1 MPLKGTNQ
9 MRKAFICLLLFNFS
23 LAVFAKDEAKQ
34 PIPSSLQFNYKL
46 FLKVDLKKRE
56 KILKANGEEPSIF
69 DKALT
74 LVSGDIHAANVVDT
88 VEKKQG
94 TLKITSIMSP
104 TTLISYAVGD
114 KAYRRESLSE
124 WDKNAFRPNL
134 YSEKRGDSVRTTSSF
149 DYKKMNIEFFTG
161 KKLERTEKINGEIA
175 DMLTIVYEN
184 LSNIKKNKSFFI
196 NNSKTNKPI
205 NFDEAELWDFTVNG
219 KKYKA
224 KRYSKKVNKIDA
236 ATFDIWLDE
245 ETKIPLRYQIG
256 LNDNY
261 GVTMLFE
268 LDSVK
273 KLSD

>member
-1 MPLKGTNQ
+1 MRIFGDRGEQADQLHLSAFEAGTPE
-9 MRKAFICLLLFNFS
+9 
-23 LAVFAKDEAKQ
+23 LAW
-34 PIPSSLQFNYKL
+34 I
-46 FLKVDLKKRE
+46 
-56 KILKANGEEPSIF
+56 GESNLIEH
-69 DKALT
+69 T
-74 LVSGDIHAANVVDT
+74 LDQAARFQNNLEQIVDT

-94 TLKITSIMSP
+94 TLKITSVMSP
-104 TTLISYAVGD
+104 TTLISYAIGD
-114 KAYRRESLSE
+114 KTYRRESVSE
-124 WDKNAFRPNL
+124 WDKNGFRPNL

-149 DYKKMNIEFFTG
+149 DYKKMNIEFFAG

-175 DMLTIVYEN
+175 DMLSVVYEN
-184 LSNIKKNKSFFI
+184 LSNIKKSKSLFI

-205 NFDEAELWDFTVNG
+205 SFDEAELWDFTVNG

-224 KRYSKKVNKIDA
+224 KRYSKKVNKVDA